1 MLYQEER
8 KMATNKELEIERN
21 ALLLE
26 MAGKIEVIYNILT
39 SATIAQQGSQEE
51 KSERKTR
58 KKTKKA
64 E

>member
-1 MLYQEER
+1 MN
-8 KMATNKELEIERN
+8 KKELELERQ
-21 ALLLE
+21 ALLLD
-26 MAGKIEVIYNILT
+26 MAGKIDFIYQLL
-39 SATIAQQGSQEE
+39 SQATIQSDAEVAAKEG

>member
-1 MLYQEER
+1 MPNSKE
-8 KMATNKELEIERN
+8 MELERQ

-26 MAGKIEVIYNILT
+26 MAGKIDFIYQLL
-39 SATIAQQGSQEE
+39 SQATIQNDAEAAAQEK

-58 KKTKKA
+58 KKTKKT